1 MKINQ
6 VISQR
11 VGDCYYEMKLSG
23 ATAVRQGQKG
33 SSVNVK
39 FSDELERHRTVTLK
53 VRNRIKER
61 IIW

>member
-1 MKINQ
+1 M
-6 VISQR
+6 S
-11 VGDCYYEMKLSG
+11 DCYYEMKLSG

-33 SSVNVK
+33 SAVNVK